1 VNKAGSS
8 RNSDRARNLP
18 LKEVRGVA
26 ANLDQRRKQRFQ
38 FLRCLYEMSRGSERV
53 LLYVEEVGD
62 AVGLGE
68 TDALAAVQYLGE
80 KRLIRIV
87 MGNIISISQA
97 GTDELEIALD
107 QPEQPTT
114 HFPPAQSVDW
124 KPVTPPLTITTAAI
138 GKPPFW
144 EESIR
149 EESIWEESI
158 WEESISKESISKES
172 ISKESISEE
181 SISKEAIREE
191 SIKPLPPRPLPL
203 QTVEND
209 SDELAATE
217 LKSLCDAI
225 GLDPREIT
233 GELEPHHRHPVP
245 QPVTVPV
252 HKQNTEPIVEPVTTG
267 NQEHQPDETDL
278 DVMLEAL
285 SQQLPKLGL
294 APDELAKARAEIV
307 TARVQRASPKP
318 KPHLLAAALQT
329 LLSIRLS
336 MTYRRFRRS

>member
-1 VNKAGSS
+1 
-8 RNSDRARNLP
+8 
-18 LKEVRGVA
+18 
-26 ANLDQRRKQRFQ
+26 
-38 FLRCLYEMSRGSERV
+38 V

-138 GKPPFW
+138 GKPPIW

-149 EESIWEESI
+149 EESIWE
-158 WEESISKESISKES
+158 ES

-191 SIKPLPPRPLPL
+191 SIKPLPPHPLPPHSLPPHPLPL

-217 LKSLCDAI
+217 LNRICEAI

-294 APDELAKARAEIV
+294 APDELAKARAEID

>member
-8 RNSDRARNLP
+8 RNPDRARNLP

-138 GKPPFW
+138 GKPPIW

-158 WEESISKESISKES
+158 RKESIRKESIREEPISKESSR
-172 ISKESISEE
+172 EE
-181 SISKEAIREE
+181 SVWEE
-191 SIKPLPPRPLPL
+191 SIKPLPPHPLPPHPLPL

-217 LKSLCDAI
+217 LKSLCEAI
-225 GLDPREIT
+225 GLDPREIA
-233 GELEPHHRHPVP
+233 GELAPHHRHPVP
-245 QPVTVPV
+245 QPVPV
-252 HKQNTEPIVEPVTTG
+252 HQRNPEPIAEPVTTG

-294 APDELAKARAEIV
+294 APDELAKARAEID

>member
-1 VNKAGSS
+1 
-8 RNSDRARNLP
+8 
-18 LKEVRGVA
+18 VA
-26 ANLDQRRKQRFQ
+26 ANLDQRRTQRFQ
-38 FLRCLYEMSRGSERV
+38 FLRALYEMSRGSERV

-62 AVGLGE
+62 AVGLGVIE
-68 TDALAAVQYLGE
+68 AMDAAQYLGE
-80 KRLIRIV
+80 KRLIRVV
-87 MGNIISISQA
+87 MRNIISVSQD
-97 GTDELEIALD
+97 GIDELEIALE
-107 QPEQPTT
+107 QPEQATT

-138 GKPPFW
+138 GKPPIW

-149 EESIWEESI
+149 EESIRE
-158 WEESISKESISKES
+158 
-172 ISKESISEE
+172 ESISEE
-181 SISKEAIREE
+181 SISEE
-191 SIKPLPPRPLPL
+191 SISEESINEESIEPLPPHPLPQHPL
-203 QTVEND
+203 PPQIVQND

-217 LKSLCDAI
+217 LNRICEAI

-233 GELEPHHRHPVP
+233 GELAPHHRHPVP

-267 NQEHQPDETDL
+267 YQEHQPDETDL

-294 APDELAKARAEIV
+294 APDELAKARAEID

>member
-1 VNKAGSS
+1 
-8 RNSDRARNLP
+8 
-18 LKEVRGVA
+18 VA

-68 TDALAAVQYLGE
+68 TEALAAAQYLGE

-87 MGNIISISQA
+87 MGHIISISQA

-107 QPEQPTT
+107 QPEQATT
-114 HFPPAQSVDW
+114 HFPPAQSVVW
-124 KPVTPPLTITTAAI
+124 KPITPPPTIAQEAI
-138 GKPPFW
+138 GIPAGW

-149 EESIWEESI
+149 EESIREESI
-158 WEESISKESISKES
+158 REESIRKESMREESIRKESMREESIRKESMREESISKESIREES
-172 ISKESISEE
+172 NSEE
-181 SISKEAIREE
+181 SIN
-191 SIKPLPPRPLPL
+191 PLPPHSLPPHPLPL

-225 GLDPREIT
+225 GLDPREIA
-233 GELEPHHRHPVP
+233 GELAPHHRG
-245 QPVTVPV
+245 PVTVPV
-252 HKQNTEPIVEPVTTG
+252 HQRNPEPIVEPVTTG
-267 NQEHQPDETDL
+267 YQEHQPDETDL

-294 APDELAKARAEIV
+294 APDELAKARAEID